1 MKQQQTVPM
10 WQSEEAGIVSP
21 EQNILFIT
29 EKIFSPKTVCEK
41 VGFEKKHPAERCH
54 HLGVSIFDKLLWQM
68 SGFCAITKKKNVENN
83 LQNILTMDMCV

>member
-1 MKQQQTVPM
+1 MKRQQTVPM

-41 VGFEKKHPAERCH
+41 VGFEKRHPVERCH
-54 HLGVSIFDKLLWQM
+54 HLGVSIFDKLLKQM
-68 SGFCAITKKKNVENN
+68 SAFCVITKTNVEDNCK
-83 LQNILTMDMCV
+83 IY